1 MNIAISR
8 GEDEKRPDG
17 WLSPVYGQS
26 RKVSVDHKAM
36 DRNRLA
42 GYSQDAEAVEA
53 FKMLRT
59 KILQQAGG
67 AEDRRVIMVTSPRQ
81 GEGKTMITVNLAL
94 TFAKEFS
101 QTVLLIDGDL
111 KNQNIHTC
119 LGYKSER
126 GLGDYLYGQVKF
138 EDLVAWPGIE
148 KLTIVS
154 GGSYRSESAEL
165 LNSPKMHELMND
177 LKSRFRERYV
187 IIDAPAALDS
197 ADTNVLAPMV
207 DGIIIVVQAG
217 RTLKKDISA
226 ALKLL
231 PADRIL
237 GFVVN
242 RFPPT

>member
-8 GEDEKRPDG
+8 SEDKRRPDG
-17 WLSPVYGQS
+17 WLSPVYGRS
-26 RKVSVDHKAM
+26 RKVSVDHKAL
-36 DRNRLA
+36 DRNRLV
-42 GYSQDAEAVEA
+42 GYSQDTEAVEA
-53 FKMLRT
+53 FKILRT
-59 KILQQAGG
+59 KILQVAGAG
-67 AEDRRVIMVTSPRQ
+67 DRRVIMVTSPRQ

-94 TFAKEFS
+94 TFAKEFR

-111 KNQNIHTC
+111 KNQNVHTC
-119 LGYKSER
+119 LGYESER
-126 GLGDYLYGQVKF
+126 GLGDYLYGQAKF

-177 LKSRFRERYV
+177 LRNRFRERYV

-207 DGIIIVVQAG
+207 DGIVLVVQAG

-231 PADRIL
+231 PTAKIL

-242 RFPPT
+242 RFPHK

>member
-1 MNIAISR
+1 MEIDISR
-8 GEDEKRPDG
+8 SGGEKKPDG
-17 WLSPVYGQS
+17 WLSPAYSRS
-26 RKVSVDHKAM
+26 RKVSVNDKAL
-36 DRNRLA
+36 DRNRMV
-42 GYSQDAEAVEA
+42 GYFHEAIEIEP

-59 KILQQAGG
+59 SIRQAAGG
-67 AEDRRVIMVTSPRQ
+67 EDRRVIMVTSPRQ

-119 LGYKSER
+119 LGYDSEL
-126 GLGDYLYGQVKF
+126 GLGDYLAGQVNF

-154 GGSYRSESAEL
+154 GGTSRLASAEL
-165 LNSPKMHELMND
+165 LNSPKMHDLVCD
-177 LKSRFRERYV
+177 LKNRFQERYV
-187 IIDAPAALDS
+187 LIDAPAALDS
-197 ADTNVLAPMV
+197 ADTNALAPLV
-207 DGIIIVVQAG
+207 DGIVLVVQAG

-231 PADRIL
+231 PTEKIL
-237 GFVVN
+237 GFVMN
-242 RFPPT
+242 RYPKN

>member
-1 MNIAISR
+1 MNIAISQSQ
-8 GEDEKRPDG
+8 GEKRPDG
-17 WLSPVYGQS
+17 WLSPVYGRS
-26 RKVSVDHKAM
+26 RKVSVDHEM
-36 DRNRLA
+36 LDRNRLV
-42 GYSQDAEAVEA
+42 GYSRDAAAVEA

-59 KILQQAGG
+59 KILQAAGV
-67 AEDRRVIMVTSPRQ
+67 EDRRVIMVTSPRR

-119 LGYKSER
+119 LGYESEH
-126 GLGDYLYGQVKF
+126 GLGDYLHGQAKF

-154 GGSYRSESAEL
+154 GGSCRSESAEL
-165 LNSPKMHELMND
+165 LNSPKMHKLMND
-177 LKSRFRERYV
+177 LKSRFKERYI

-207 DGIIIVVQAG
+207 DGIVLAVQAG

-231 PADRIL
+231 PAAKIL
-237 GFVVN
+237 GIVVN
-242 RFPPT
+242 RFSQK